1 MFRCQV
7 SDNTVR
13 VPNTRSFLSQNLF
26 SDIIKPITYSNNISF
41 QAQNN
46 TNNGYEE
53 YIKINST
60 TKKVDFNKPISSI
73 TCNEFKS
80 EGDTQ
85 VDFKRHTDTF
95 MQFKTDGR
103 IHIPRQCFFASIVGL
118 DNTGSLSMVKRPES
132 SIQIFEFSNTF
143 GTNGKYRFKLASNNI
158 LEMSS
163 TLIQATRNLQC
174 DAGIKTNT
182 INTATD
188 TDLSFQRNGTEFF
201 KLTSI
206 ANTIEVADTSRIL
219 TPSIYTDIIACN
231 NLGTDT
237 VFYGSN
243 TIENQAVE
251 YFRFNHNNERVDFSK
266 SVRLGNALII
276 DIAEK
281 LTMRPSLETGVN
293 IFDIR
298 NLHPIVDNPMIRLR
312 VGTGAGDSIVCEMR
326 NEYVS
331 MARNVIMGT
340 AYELRTN
347 KINSNSDNDVV
358 FFRNDIQYLTLD
370 KFTEDTVEREAII
383 CSKQLRANANI
394 LVKNLQINQFAVGIE
409 YSDFRLENADSIMR
423 FYVGNSTSVNFQ
435 ITNTGLTLG
444 RVASCTA
451 GLKSNIID
459 TYTDTDLKI
468 RRNGT
473 EVLNI
478 FTYTPT
484 NGPSIIVD
492 AQTDCGISS
501 NWLFANVFANRSA
514 NSDTEFRGCIPN
526 GLISGKVFMTYKH
539 ITEILD
545 VDCHI
550 DATGY
555 DITGNLINTGVS
567 DKRLKTNIKDID
579 DANYSDCVKN
589 VKLKTFEFKDK
600 QFDNQDKYGMIAQDL
615 QEHLPKEFKSIV
627 RQNIPKKGGD
637 KEYLSINYMKLSV
650 VLWGALQET
659 LTKVEHLES
668 SVYELQEEL
677 KDKKKPKPKPKAKS
691 KSKPKNVD

>member
-677 KDKKKPKPKPKAKS
+677 KR
-691 KSKPKNVD
+691 